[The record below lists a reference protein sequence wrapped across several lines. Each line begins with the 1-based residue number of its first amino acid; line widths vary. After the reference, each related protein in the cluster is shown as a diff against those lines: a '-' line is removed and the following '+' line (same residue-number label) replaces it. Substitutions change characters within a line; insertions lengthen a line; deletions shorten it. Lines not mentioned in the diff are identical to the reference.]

1 MVDRHIKLAFY
12 CSSNLGN
19 VYKERGQL
27 QEALE
32 NYRHAVR
39 LKPDFIDGY
48 INLAAALVAAGDME
62 QAVQAYVTALQYNPV
77 SWLYIFRSFSDTY
90 PNT

>member
-1 MVDRHIKLAFY
+1 M
-12 CSSNLGN
+12 GN

-48 INLAAALVAAGDME
+48 INLAAALVAARDME

-77 SWLYIFRSFSDTY
+77 RTNFFSCSHHCLT
-90 PNT
+90 NISNQSSTLFS